1 MARHRSII
9 RTAALATAFTILL
22 PVAALVAF
30 ESAVSDYYRGE
41 TNALTRLLKPA
52 LPYVRVFR
60 SSESVSR
67 RVNLAIVEDVSKL
80 RDFEYLRSLVRPE
93 DSLAIVVRVEGE
105 PHLIVGTVEPK
116 FLEALPAYG
125 SHMDP
130 DAPPPAPESEE
141 PWVVDQT
148 DFRTQDGREAS
159 VFLIRSPEPRPPRPT
174 FYPKTTAFSRLLGFY
189 LIIAL
194 LALNGGAGLFA
205 IFRLIKPLRK
215 LESAAHRLGSGDLA
229 KPVEA
234 PTVRELEPVFQAF
247 DGMRLKL
254 QASIERERA
263 DERSRR
269 ELIANLSHDVRTPL
283 TAIRGYIEGL
293 SDGTAAT
300 PEKRE
305 RYLSVLRDQAGRLE
319 RMIDGIFLLSTLESG
334 EDRPELR
341 DVDLAAFLASGAEE
355 LSLVHEGKLRVSFV
369 ASPQAG
375 GVASVRAD
383 PFRLRRL
390 VENLAANVVAH
401 SGRESATMVI
411 RLDLAQGD
419 GGREARIEFADDGRG
434 FPEGFADRAFERF
447 RRGDQARS
455 GEGAGLGLS
464 IVREIVLSMG
474 GSARAENGD
483 APAPWPGARVV
494 VSLPL
499 ASPSGS
505 TGAEPETAGAVPEGA
520 PS

>member
-1 MARHRSII
+1 MARRRSIV
-9 RTAALATAFTILL
+9 RAAAIATAFTILL
-22 PVAALVAF
+22 PVAAVVAF

-67 RVNLAIVEDVSKL
+67 RVNLAIVEDVAKL
-80 RDFEYLRSLVRPE
+80 RDSEYLRSLVRPE
-93 DSLAIVVRVEGE
+93 DSLALAVRIEGE
-105 PHLIVGTVEPK
+105 PLRVVGSVEPQ
-116 FLEALPAYG
+116 FLELLPAYG
-125 SHMDP
+125 SHTDP

-141 PWVVDQT
+141 PWVVEQT
-148 DFRTQDGREAS
+148 DFRTQDDRAAS
-159 VFLIRSPEPRPPRPT
+159 VFLIRSPEPHPPRPA
-174 FYPKTTAFSRLLGFY
+174 FYPKPTTFSRLVGFY
-189 LIIAL
+189 LILAL

-215 LESAAHRLGSGDLA
+215 LEAAAHRLGSGDLA
-229 KPVEA
+229 APVES
-234 PTVRELEPVFQAF
+234 PEVRELEPVFRAF
-247 DGMRLKL
+247 DGMREKL
-254 QASIERERA
+254 QDSIERERA

-300 PEKRE
+300 PERRE
-305 RYLSVLRDQAGRLE
+305 RYLTVLREQAGRLE

-341 DVDLAAFLASGAEE
+341 EVELSAFLASGAEE
-355 LSLVHEGKLRVSFV
+355 LSLVHSGRLAVSF
-369 ASPQAG
+369 SG
-375 GVASVRAD
+375 GPALTVRAD

-401 SGRESATMVI
+401 SGKAAATLSI
-411 RLDLAQGD
+411 ELALDEGEAGARARL
-419 GGREARIEFADDGRG
+419 EFADDGRG
-434 FPEGFADRAFERF
+434 FPPGFAERAFERF
-447 RRGDQARS
+447 RRGDEARS

-474 GSARAENGD
+474 GSVRAENGGGPD
-483 APAPWPGARVV
+483 PWPGARVV
-494 VSLPL
+494 ISLPL
-499 ASPSGS
+499 ASTLGSG
-505 TGAEPETAGAVPEGA
+505 GTAGEAVQAANEGGGA
-520 PS
+520 

>member
-1 MARHRSII
+1 MARRRSIV
-9 RTAALATAFTILL
+9 RTAALASAFTILL

-67 RVNLAIVEDVSKL
+67 RVNLAIVEDAAKL
-80 RDFEYLRSLVRPE
+80 RDSEYLRSLVRPE
-93 DSLAIVVRVEGE
+93 DSLALVVRVEGE
-105 PHLIVGTVEPK
+105 PLRVIGALEAK

-125 SHMDP
+125 SHTDP
-130 DAPPPAPESEE
+130 DAPPPPPESEE

-148 DFRTQDGREAS
+148 DFRTQDGRAAS
-159 VFLIRSPEPRPPRPT
+159 VFLIRSPEPRPPRTT
-174 FYPKTTAFSRLLGFY
+174 FYPKATTFSRLLGFY

-205 IFRLIKPLRK
+205 IFRLIKPLRT

-229 KPVEA
+229 NPVEI
-234 PTVRELEPVFQAF
+234 PPVRELEPVFKAF
-247 DGMRLKL
+247 DGMRVKL

-283 TAIRGYIEGL
+283 TAIRGYLEGL

-305 RYLSVLRDQAGRLE
+305 RYLSVLREQAGRLE

-355 LSLVHEGKLRVSFV
+355 LSLVHQGKLAVSFE
-369 ASPQAG
+369 ARLPEGST
-375 GVASVRAD
+375 ASVRAD

-401 SGRESATMVI
+401 SGRASATLSV
-411 RLDLAQGD
+411 RLDVAD
-419 GGREARIEFADDGRG
+419 GGRSAVVEFVDNGRG
-434 FPEGFADRAFERF
+434 FPEGLAERAFERF
-447 RRGDQARS
+447 RRGDEARS

-464 IVREIVLSMG
+464 IVREIVLSLG
-474 GSARAENGD
+474 GSVKAENGD

-494 VSLPL
+494 VALPL
-499 ASPSGS
+499 APFPDSVGALPDAPESARQGGS
-505 TGAEPETAGAVPEGA
+505 A
-520 PS
+520 